1 MATVQDAVDRSLGA
15 MSGLAQQGE
24 AIEDEWQYVTD
35 LEAAWRARLEEVA
48 ATRGSEPLPEAVAA
62 AVNRVAAEA
71 EAIADPH
78 RAIDWLST
86 LPQVALLALG
96 EAT

>member
-1 MATVQDAVDRSLGA
+1 MPTVRASVDRAL
-15 MSGLAQQGE
+15 LALTALAERGE
-24 AIEDEWQYVTD
+24 SIAEEWQYVTD

-48 ATRGSEPLPEAVAA
+48 AARGAETLDDAVAMAIQRASDEA
-62 AVNRVAAEA
+62 AS
-71 EAIADPH
+71 ISDPH

-86 LPQVALLALG
+86 LPQVTLLALG

>member
-1 MATVQDAVDRSLGA
+1 MPTVQDAVDRALSALTT
-15 MSGLAQQGE
+15 LAQRGE
-24 AIEDEWQYVTD
+24 AVEEEWQYVTD

-48 ATRGSEPLPEAVAA
+48 TTRGTEPISDAVAA
-62 AVNRVAAEA
+62 AVDRAGLEA
-71 EAIADPH
+71 EAIGDPH

-96 EAT
+96 EAG

>member
-1 MATVQDAVDRSLGA
+1 MPTVQDAIDRALGA
-15 MSGLAQQGE
+15 MSRLAQQGE

-35 LEAAWRARLEEVA
+35 LEAAWRGRLDEVA
-48 ATRGSEPLPEAVAA
+48 ASRGTEALPPTGAA
-62 AVNRVAAEA
+62 AVDRVAVEA
-71 EAIADPH
+71 EAIEDPH